1 MAYDYGFSSVY
12 DRFCEA
18 AEPERRAE
26 FALALLRRAGVT
38 GGILLDLCCGTGKMT
53 EAYVRAGFDVIGAD
67 LSEEMLDIARA
78 RFAETGSNVLLL
90 CQDMRELDLFGTINA
105 CVCTL
110 DSVNHLTDEM
120 DVLRAF
126 ERVSLFTEPGGA
138 FVFDVNTPYKHA
150 EVLGNNAFVFED
162 ETAFLVWQNFYEPEN
177 CTVVEALD
185 LFVENSDGTY
195 TREQDEIIERAY
207 EPALLER
214 LLYEAGFSSV
224 ETFGDLELS
233 PPKETDERLWF
244 VAKK

>member
-18 AEPERRAE
+18 AEPGRRAR

-53 EAYVRAGFDVIGAD
+53 EAYVKAGFDVIGAD

-110 DSVNHLTDEM
+110 DSVNHLTDER

-126 ERVSLFTEPGGA
+126 RRVSLFTEPGGA

-162 ETAFLVWQNFYEPEN
+162 ETAFLVWQNFYEPAD

-185 LFVENSDGTY
+185 LFVENADGTY
-195 TREQDEIIERAY
+195 TREQDEIVERAY

-233 PPKETDERLWF
+233 PPNETDERLWF